1 MVVKL
6 VDMKVDQ
13 MAVKMDQMKAALK
26 VEKMVAKMV
35 A

>member
-13 MAVKMDQMKAALK
+13 MAVKMDKMKAALK